1 MENPMSILRRCGD
14 MSRRIGVEE
23 SLQNVVQ
30 ALREKGHDVV
40 ELKQET
46 DAQGCDCCVLTGL
59 DSNVMGIA
67 NVVTQGSVIEANG
80 LSADEV
86 CQQVE
91 SKLR

>member
-1 MENPMSILRRCGD
+1 MT
-14 MSRRIGVEE
+14 RRIGVEQ

-40 ELKQET
+40 ELKQES
-46 DAQGCDCCVLTGL
+46 DANGCDCCVVTGM
-59 DSNVMGIA
+59 DSNVMGIQ
-67 NVVTQGSVIEANG
+67 NVSTQGSVIEASG

-91 SKLR
+91 SRLQ

>member
-1 MENPMSILRRCGD
+1 MIMLRRCGN
-14 MSRRIGVEE
+14 MSRVGVEE

-40 ELKQET
+40 ELKQES
-46 DAQGCDCCVLTGL
+46 DANNCDCCVVTGL
-59 DSNVMGIA
+59 DSNVMGIQDA
-67 NVVTQGSVIEANG
+67 VTKGSVIEASG

-91 SKLR
+91 SRLQH

>member
-1 MENPMSILRRCGD
+1 MG
-14 MSRRIGVEE
+14 RRIGVEE

-46 DAQGCDCCVLTGL
+46 DAQGCDCCVVTGI
-59 DSNVMGIA
+59 DSNVMGIQNA
-67 NVVTQGSVIEANG
+67 ATQGSVIEASG

-91 SKLR
+91 SRLQ

>member
-1 MENPMSILRRCGD
+1 MT
-14 MSRRIGVEE
+14 RRIGVEQ

-40 ELKQET
+40 ELKQES
-46 DAQGCDCCVLTGL
+46 DANGCDCCVVTGM
-59 DSNVMGIA
+59 DSNVMGIQ
-67 NVVTQGSVIEANG
+67 NVATQGSVIEASG

-91 SKLR
+91 SRLQ

>member
-1 MENPMSILRRCGD
+1 M
-14 MSRRIGVEE
+14 RIGVEQ

-46 DAQGCDCCVLTGL
+46 DANGCDCCVVTGM
-59 DSNVMGIA
+59 DSNVMGIQ
-67 NVVTQGSVIEANG
+67 NVATQGSVIEASG

-91 SKLR
+91 SRLQ